1 MSVKLLILGTG
12 GLLASVR
19 GCSETTVMGAF
30 NHISSRSGGR
40 GSPRSPRAGCTSPG
54 RRVPPTRCDAS
65 CSCCGQTLPLPSA
78 ALEAGDR
85 AKPCDSWPLL
95 RGVNSWQDPPPAG
108 RSQRSPGQAQGAPQG
123 SHPGASRLQIPDTSA
138 RGPSAAPAGSGCRAE
153 SRPRRQRSQ
162 VQGMAAPEPEPSRAA
177 LLGFLREHGGQVRS
191 AELRDRF
198 KPLLEAGEPGERA
211 ARRERFKALVN
222 SVAVVKELDGA
233 KFVVLR
239 KKLRAQAAGEP
250 GAGAQPPEAP
260 PKGAGQSGAGG
271 QGPPP
276 APPAAEDC
284 ESRSPKPVSE
294 LRGLF
299 QSQDGET
306 PEPPPGMPGLPR
318 REAPQKPCMLPVRCP
333 QPARGIEELPRQQ
346 EQLEDRA
353 RLQVGTLLDVPEPA
367 SPRSP
372 HMKRRQV
379 DEAGA
384 RSPHLRRVSKTQKV
398 SEETGCTAAVPL
410 ESLEHEWLVKAT
422 AGQWSQRLH
431 GLLLSDASLAGKR
444 DFMSGFTA
452 LHWAAKSG
460 NCDMVGKIIEVAKKG
475 GTEIDVNAK
484 SYGGYTPLHIA
495 AIHGRED
502 VITTLVKT
510 YNVKVNLRDYSGKK
524 PHHYLKEGSSYA
536 VRHLLGDPDLH
547 NSVGHAFPIKKNPK
561 IAASILSSTSTFLG
575 VLSDDMPFYDLS
587 RGLKKT
593 SSLNKL
599 LNASAGSRKKPKTRG
614 TFPSYS
620 SLVEAVEEEQEE
632 EATVKHRPVSELF
645 FSH

>member
-1 MSVKLLILGTG
+1 MQRGAPG
-12 GLLASVR
+12 GVPARAAGLHKPRRAPPPR
-19 GCSETTVMGAF
+19 G
-30 NHISSRSGGR
+30 
-40 GSPRSPRAGCTSPG
+40 
-54 RRVPPTRCDAS
+54 DAP
-65 CSCCGQTLPLPSA
+65 CACCGQAPRLAACDRPAGASAPRGRHRGRRRGQTQVRLAYKSQAPPL
-78 ALEAGDR
+78 AL
-85 AKPCDSWPLL
+85 
-95 RGVNSWQDPPPAG
+95 PPP
-108 RSQRSPGQAQGAPQG
+108 PP
-123 SHPGASRLQIPDTSA
+123 SR
-138 RGPSAAPAGSGCRAE
+138 AA
-153 SRPRRQRSQ
+153 SQ
-162 VQGMAAPEPEPSRAA
+162 VQGMAEPEPEPSRAA

-191 AELRDRF
+191 AELRGRF

-211 ARRERFKALVN
+211 ARRERFTALVN

-239 KKLRAQAAGEP
+239 KKLRAQAGGEP
-250 GAGAQPPEAP
+250 GEGARPPEAP
-260 PKGAGQSGAGG
+260 PEGAGQSGAGG
-271 QGPPP
+271 QGR
-276 APPAAEDC
+276 APE
-284 ESRSPKPVSE
+284 ESRSPKPVAE

-306 PEPPPGMPGLPR
+306 PGPPPGMAAPPR

-333 QPARGIEELPRQQ
+333 QPARGAEELP
-346 EQLEDRA
+346 EQLEARA
-353 RLQVGTLLDVPEPA
+353 GLQGGTLLGLPEPA

-379 DEAGA
+379 EEAGA

-431 GLLLSDASLAGKR
+431 GLLLTDANLAGKR

-495 AIHGRED
+495 AIHGQED

-547 NSVGHAFPIKKNPK
+547 NSIGPAFPIKKNPK

-599 LNASAGSRKKPKTRG
+599 LNASAGSRKKPKSRG

-632 EATVKHRPVSELF
+632 EEAIVKHRPVSELF
-645 FSH
+645 FSHY

>member
-1 MSVKLLILGTG
+1 
-12 GLLASVR
+12 
-19 GCSETTVMGAF
+19 
-30 NHISSRSGGR
+30 
-40 GSPRSPRAGCTSPG
+40 
-54 RRVPPTRCDAS
+54 
-65 CSCCGQTLPLPSA
+65 
-78 ALEAGDR
+78 
-85 AKPCDSWPLL
+85 
-95 RGVNSWQDPPPAG
+95 
-108 RSQRSPGQAQGAPQG
+108 
-123 SHPGASRLQIPDTSA
+123 
-138 RGPSAAPAGSGCRAE
+138 
-153 SRPRRQRSQ
+153 
-162 VQGMAAPEPEPSRAA
+162 MAEPEPSRAA

-191 AELRDRF
+191 AELRGRF

-211 ARRERFKALVN
+211 ARRERFTALVN

-239 KKLRAQAAGEP
+239 KKLRAQAGGEP
-250 GAGAQPPEAP
+250 GEGAQPPEAP
-260 PKGAGQSGAGG
+260 AEGAGQSGAGG
-271 QGPPP
+271 QGR
-276 APPAAEDC
+276 APEPSPE
-284 ESRSPKPVSE
+284 ESRRPKPVSE

-306 PEPPPGMPGLPR
+306 PGPPPGMAGPPK

-333 QPARGIEELPRQQ
+333 QPARGAEELPRQQ
-346 EQLEDRA
+346 EQLEDTPG
-353 RLQVGTLLDVPEPA
+353 LQVGTLLALPEPA

-398 SEETGCTAAVPL
+398 SEETGYTAAVPL

-431 GLLLSDASLAGKR
+431 GLLLTDANLAGKR

-510 YNVKVNLRDYSGKK
+510 YNVQVNLRDYSGKK

-547 NSVGHAFPIKKNPK
+547 NSIGHAFPIKKNPK

-632 EATVKHRPVSELF
+632 EQATVKHRPVSELF

>member
-1 MSVKLLILGTG
+1 M
-12 GLLASVR
+12 A
-19 GCSETTVMGAF
+19 E
-30 NHISSRSGGR
+30 
-40 GSPRSPRAGCTSPG
+40 
-54 RRVPPTRCDAS
+54 
-65 CSCCGQTLPLPSA
+65 
-78 ALEAGDR
+78 
-85 AKPCDSWPLL
+85 
-95 RGVNSWQDPPPAG
+95 
-108 RSQRSPGQAQGAPQG
+108 PQ
-123 SHPGASRLQIPDTSA
+123 PQP
-138 RGPSAAPAGSGCRAE
+138 
-153 SRPRRQRSQ
+153 Q
-162 VQGMAAPEPEPSRAA
+162 PEPSRAA
-177 LLGFLREHGGQVRS
+177 LLGFLRERGGQVRS
-191 AELRDRF
+191 AELRGRF
-198 KPLLEAGEPGERA
+198 KPLLEAGEPGQRA
-211 ARRERFKALVN
+211 ARRERFTALVN
-222 SVAVVKELDGA
+222 SVAAGKELDGA

-239 KKLRAQAAGEP
+239 KKRRAQAAGEP
-250 GAGAQPPEAP
+250 GEGAQPPEAP
-260 PKGAGQSGAGG
+260 PEGAGQRGAGG
-271 QGPPP
+271 RGPPEPPP
-276 APPAAEDC
+276 APLAAE
-284 ESRSPKPVSE
+284 ESPSPKPVSE

-299 QSQDGET
+299 QSQDGEA
-306 PEPPPGMPGLPR
+306 PGAPR
-318 REAPQKPCMLPVRCP
+318 REAPQKPCMLPGRCP
-333 QPARGIEELPRQQ
+333 QPAGGAEELPRQQ
-346 EQLEDRA
+346 EQPGDRA
-353 RLQVGTLLDVPEPA
+353 RLQVGSLLELPEPA

-372 HMKRRQV
+372 HTKRRQV

-398 SEETGCTAAVPL
+398 SEDTGGIAALPL

-422 AGQWSQRLH
+422 AGRWSQRLH
-431 GLLLSDASLAGKR
+431 GLLLSDANLAGKR

-460 NCDMVGKIIEVAKKG
+460 NCDMVGKVIEVAKKG

-495 AIHGRED
+495 AIHGQEE

-510 YNVKVNLRDYSGKK
+510 YHVKVQLRDYSGKK

-547 NSVGHAFPIKKNPK
+547 NGVGHAFPIKKNPK

-575 VLSDDMPFYDLS
+575 VLSEDMPFYDLS

-632 EATVKHRPVSELF
+632 EAPVKHRPVSELF

>member
-1 MSVKLLILGTG
+1 EL
-12 GLLASVR
+12 
-19 GCSETTVMGAF
+19 
-30 NHISSRSGGR
+30 
-40 GSPRSPRAGCTSPG
+40 
-54 RRVPPTRCDAS
+54 
-65 CSCCGQTLPLPSA
+65 
-78 ALEAGDR
+78 
-85 AKPCDSWPLL
+85 
-95 RGVNSWQDPPPAG
+95 
-108 RSQRSPGQAQGAPQG
+108 
-123 SHPGASRLQIPDTSA
+123 
-138 RGPSAAPAGSGCRAE
+138 E
-153 SRPRRQRSQ
+153 SRPSSCA
-162 VQGMAAPEPEPSRAA
+162 GASAGRAA

-191 AELRDRF
+191 AELRGRF
-198 KPLLEAGEPGERA
+198 KPLLEAAEPGERA
-211 ARRERFKALVN
+211 ARRERFTALVN

-239 KKLRAQAAGEP
+239 KKLRAQAGGE
-250 GAGAQPPEAP
+250 PPEAP
-260 PKGAGQSGAGG
+260 PEGTGRSGAGG
-271 QGPPP
+271 QGRASPPL
-276 APPAAEDC
+276 AAE

-306 PEPPPGMPGLPR
+306 PGPPPGVAVPPR

-333 QPARGIEELPRQQ
+333 QPARGAEELPRQQ

-353 RLQVGTLLDVPEPA
+353 RLQVGTLLDLPELA

-431 GLLLSDASLAGKR
+431 GLLLTNANLAGKR

-495 AIHGRED
+495 AIHGQED

-547 NSVGHAFPIKKNPK
+547 NSIGHAFPIKKNPK

-587 RGLKKT
+587 WGLKKT

-599 LNASAGSRKKPKTRG
+599 LNASAGSRKKPKTRR
-614 TFPSYS
+614 TFSSYS

-632 EATVKHRPVSELF
+632 EEATVKHRPTSELF

>member
-1 MSVKLLILGTG
+1 ML
-12 GLLASVR
+12 R
-19 GCSETTVMGAF
+19 P
-30 NHISSRSGGR
+30 N
-40 GSPRSPRAGCTSPG
+40 
-54 RRVPPTRCDAS
+54 
-65 CSCCGQTLPLPSA
+65 PSA
-78 ALEAGDR
+78 AKRSPGGWGPRQALRLVASAARLEQRAGP
-85 AKPCDSWPLL
+85 AL
-95 RGVNSWQDPPPAG
+95 PPAG
-108 RSQRSPGQAQGAPQG
+108 ASAPRG
-123 SHPGASRLQIPDTSA
+123 RHRGR
-138 RGPSAAPAGSGCRAE
+138 RGPCLGSRRGHTQVRLAYKSQTPPLAVPSPPPGRARLPPQRGATAERSRAP
-153 SRPRRQRSQ
+153 SQ
-162 VQGMAAPEPEPSRAA
+162 VRGMAEPEPEPSRAA

-191 AELRDRF
+191 AELRGRF

-211 ARRERFKALVN
+211 ARRERFTALVN
-222 SVAVVKELDGA
+222 SVAVVKELDGV

-239 KKLRAQAAGEP
+239 KKLRAQAGGEP
-250 GAGAQPPEAP
+250 GEAAQPPEAP
-260 PKGAGQSGAGG
+260 PEGAGQSGAGG

-276 APPAAEDC
+276 PRAPEPPPAAA
-284 ESRSPKPVSE
+284 ESQSLKPVSE

-306 PEPPPGMPGLPR
+306 PGAPPGMPGAPR
-318 REAPQKPCMLPVRCP
+318 RGAPQKPCMLPVRCP
-333 QPARGIEELPRQQ
+333 QPAVGAEELPRQQ
-346 EQLEDRA
+346 EQPGHRA
-353 RLQVGTLLDVPEPA
+353 RLQVGTLLDLPEPA

-398 SEETGCTAAVPL
+398 SEETGCIAAVPL

-431 GLLLSDASLAGKR
+431 GLLLSDANLAGKR

-460 NCDMVGKIIEVAKKG
+460 NCDMVGKVIEVAKKG

-495 AIHGRED
+495 AIHGQEE

-510 YNVKVNLRDYSGKK
+510 YRVKVHLRDYSGKK

-561 IAASILSSTSTFLG
+561 IGASILSSTSTFLG
-575 VLSDDMPFYDLS
+575 VLSEDMPFYDLS

-614 TFPSYS
+614 TFLSYS

>member
-1 MSVKLLILGTG
+1 MQRADPGVGAPSGVSAQAA
-12 GLLASVR
+12 GL
-19 GCSETTVMGAF
+19 
-30 NHISSRSGGR
+30 HK
-40 GSPRSPRAGCTSPG
+40 P
-54 RRVPPTRCDAS
+54 RRVPPTRCDAL

-78 ALEAGDR
+78 AQEAGGR
-85 AKPCDSWPLL
+85 AKPRGWRPLL
-95 RGVNSWQDPPPAG
+95 RGVNCGPEPAL
-108 RSQRSPGQAQGAPQG
+108 
-123 SHPGASRLQIPDTSA
+123 PGAGTGGRRRGHTQVPLSPTTPRQLRSRCLRHP
-138 RGPSAAPAGSGCRAE
+138 PAGSGCRAE
-153 SRPRRQRSQ
+153 PRPGRQRSQ
-162 VQGMAAPEPEPSRAA
+162 VQGMAEPEPEPSRAA

-191 AELRDRF
+191 AELRGRF
-198 KPLLEAGEPGERA
+198 KPLLEAAEPGERA
-211 ARRERFKALVN
+211 ARRERFTALVN

-239 KKLRAQAAGEP
+239 KKLRAQAGGE
-250 GAGAQPPEAP
+250 PPEAP
-260 PKGAGQSGAGG
+260 PEGTGRSGAGG
-271 QGPPP
+271 QGRASPPL
-276 APPAAEDC
+276 AAE

-306 PEPPPGMPGLPR
+306 SGPPPGVAGPPR
-318 REAPQKPCMLPVRCP
+318 REDPQKPCMLPVRCP
-333 QPARGIEELPRQQ
+333 QPARGAEELPRQQ

-353 RLQVGTLLDVPEPA
+353 RLQVGTLLDLPELA

-431 GLLLSDASLAGKR
+431 GLLLTNANLAGKR

-495 AIHGRED
+495 AIHGQED

-547 NSVGHAFPIKKNPK
+547 NSIGHAFPIKKNPK

-587 RGLKKT
+587 WGLKKT

-599 LNASAGSRKKPKTRG
+599 LNASAGSRKKPKTRR
-614 TFPSYS
+614 TFSSYS

-632 EATVKHRPVSELF
+632 EEATVKHRPASELF